1 MSANYIKHKL
11 KKDYRTSRG
20 GGIQAHSCDT
30 LCPYCKGFEKADQ
43 VEWTHQNCAAC
54 DAKLECLFQEGAKA
68 MGKVVP
74 TKLSLNLA
82 TMILKEM
89 DPEGVLGLEPN
100 LDMSTFQ
107 APKPEEII
115 ICDDLFEELPAAG
128 AFLLCR
134 DAVRKLV
141 SLDEKGDP
149 EMTYEN
155 TFWLDNS
162 GRFRDAAF
170 NIAMARWSKQYM
182 GEDTIGASFRLI
194 DDKVAVTFR
203 PADEIDKAKMLL
215 AKAMLKQ
222 ANVKGVKTKRGL
234 DDLLEDLLSR

>member
-11 KKDYRTSRG
+11 KKDHLTDRG
-20 GGIQAHSCDT
+20 GGTHSHSCEMK
-30 LCPYCKGFEKADQ
+30 CVYCEGFEKADQ
-43 VEWTHQNCAAC
+43 VEWTNQNCATC
-54 DAKLECLFQEGAKA
+54 EEKLECLFKEGVKV

-74 TKLSLNLA
+74 TKLSLSLA

-89 DPEGVLGLEPN
+89 DPEGELGLEPG

-134 DAVRKLV
+134 DSVRKLV
-141 SLDEKGDP
+141 TLDEKGDP

-170 NIAMARWSKQYM
+170 NIAMARWNKQYM

-194 DDKVAVTFR
+194 NDKVAVTFR
-203 PADEIDKAKMLL
+203 PADDIDKAKMGL
-215 AKAMLKQ
+215 AKAMLKAAGQ
-222 ANVKGVKTKRGL
+222 KGAKTKKGL
-234 DDLLEDLLSR
+234 DDFLEELLNR